1 MSETNKLIEENVIRK
16 TSEPIAP
23 MTRSKKNAVW
33 TRPWR
38 KAMCDED
45 SDSYTGTKTTCS
57 TSSCTVKLAQGCV
70 AVFKDVAVNSV
81 EALTTALPRQLVSV
95 VIRGDS
101 VLFQLYFGG
110 TQFWCGRK
118 LDHGVFTDVA

>member
-1 MSETNKLIEENVIRK
+1 MSGTDTLIEENVIRK
-16 TSEPIAP
+16 TSEEIASL
-23 MTRSKKNAVW
+23 MTRLKKNAVCS
-33 TRPWR
+33 RPWR

-45 SDSYTGTKTTCS
+45 SDSYTGTETTCS

-95 VIRGDS
+95 VIRADS
-101 VLFQLYFGG
+101 VLFQLYSGSR
-110 TQFWCGRK
+110 Q
-118 LDHGVFTDVA
+118 V